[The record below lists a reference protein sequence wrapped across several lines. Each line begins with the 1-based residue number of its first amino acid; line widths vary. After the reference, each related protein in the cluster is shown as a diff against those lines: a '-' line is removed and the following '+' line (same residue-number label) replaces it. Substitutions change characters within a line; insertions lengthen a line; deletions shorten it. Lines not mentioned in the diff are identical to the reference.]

1 MIKEQ
6 ATCTRH
12 NETVTTGLMNDIKC
26 TLFRV
31 GQENLHSFALW
42 MEASKV
48 QIFLPRPVPLSL
60 TSLLLPDFRYRS
72 AQSHVHS
79 FAFVTE
85 WKPFH
90 REIRS
95 FPVEREISL
104 NRVSRRRSPVKFLRL
119 RKSWTWPRGRER
131 ERIKQ
136 GDAFWSFCV
145 YLGQRKHLK
154 SFNDDTEQRGAKR
167 LPGRKVSC
175 PSSSSVHIVDIG

>member
-1 MIKEQ
+1 
-6 ATCTRH
+6 
-12 NETVTTGLMNDIKC
+12 MNDIKC

-31 GQENLHSFALW
+31 GQENQHSFALW

-131 ERIKQ
+131 ENKTRRCFLKFLCIFRSKETLKVIQ
-136 GDAFWSFCV
+136 WW
-145 YLGQRKHLK
+145 YREGQKDCQEERYPVQVLLLY
-154 SFNDDTEQRGAKR
+154 T
-167 LPGRKVSC
+167 
-175 PSSSSVHIVDIG
+175 